1 MLQRFR
7 LDWRIGLAY
16 VLGGTAGCH
25 PSVAPL
31 LPTGLGP
38 VTPEQVARWV
48 AATTPQRAVLHRF
61 TWLYQDEQA
70 SKGGRGSVRITP
82 GDSLRIDFAVS
93 LGIGKG
99 SAVVVGDS
107 ALWIVPERSLDDLVP
122 GAALLWAVLG
132 VAQPPR
138 PGDRLAGLESEGRAA
153 WRYVRDGDTVSYLRV
168 SASPPVLY
176 AEVRRDGQV
185 LGLAELRARDDGTP
199 LKAKLTVPR
208 VPSKLE
214 ISFYATVPTDSFPR
228 ATWAPPAQP

>member
-1 MLQRFR
+1 M
-7 LDWRIGLAY
+7 
-16 VLGGTAGCH
+16 
-25 PSVAPL
+25 
-31 LPTGLGP
+31 PTGLGP
-38 VTPEQVARWV
+38 VTLEQVAHWV
-48 AATTPQRAVLHRF
+48 AATSPQQAVLHRF

-82 GDSLRIDFAVS
+82 GDSLRIDFAGS

-99 SAVVVGDS
+99 SAMVVGDS

-132 VAQPPR
+132 VAQAPR
-138 PGDRLAGLESEGRAA
+138 PGDRLDGLESEGRTA
-153 WRYVRDGDTVSYLRV
+153 WRYARDGDTVSYLRV
-168 SASPPVLY
+168 TASPPVLY
-176 AEVRRDGQV
+176 AEVRRNGQV
-185 LGLAELRARDDGTP
+185 LGRAELLARGDGTP

-228 ATWAPPAQP
+228 AIWVPPAQP